1 MIVTLIIFLLS
12 MSAVT
17 IPVGNPDIH
26 QQQQMLDAVNAIRE
40 QGCNCG
46 KKYMAPAPKVTW
58 NGLLYESAL
67 AQAED
72 MYKHD
77 YIKHFSTTGLNIGER
92 MDQVGYNWKVAG
104 ENLGRGQDTFD
115 EILKDW
121 LKSSSHCMMLM
132 NPKVDEMA
140 IARVNNYWVQHFG
153 RQNR

>member
-1 MIVTLIIFLLS
+1 
-12 MSAVT
+12 MSAFS
-17 IPVGNPDIH
+17 IPAGNPDIDE
-26 QQQQMLDAVNAIRE
+26 QQHMLDAVNAIRE
-40 QGCNCG
+40 QGCKCG
-46 KKYMAPAPKVTW
+46 EKYMAPAPKVTW
-58 NGLLYESAL
+58 NALLYESAL

-77 YIKHFSTTGLNIGER
+77 FFKHFSTTGLNIGER

-104 ENLGRGQDTFD
+104 ENLGRGQETFD
-115 EILKDW
+115 QILKDW
-121 LKSSSHCMMLM
+121 LKSASHCTMLM

>member
-1 MIVTLIIFLLS
+1 
-12 MSAVT
+12 MSAVNS
-17 IPVGNPDIH
+17 PAGNPDID
-26 QQQQMLDAVNAIRE
+26 QQQQMLDAVNVIRE

-46 KKYMAPAPKVTW
+46 KTYMAPVPKVSW

-77 YIKHFSTTGLNIGER
+77 FFKHFSNTGLNIGER

-153 RQNR
+153 RQRR